1 MPGEAEA
8 FAFVEKLNDIILF
21 PLIALLT
28 GVAMLYFLWG
38 AFQYIANADNDQ
50 ARSTGRQHMLWG
62 VIGLLIM
69 LSAYTILLIAAGTI
83 GLDDELDCIRD
94 AAGGCVEPTDARIN
108 TPGPS

>member
-8 FAFVEKLNDIILF
+8 FAFVEKLNTIILT
-21 PLIALLT
+21 PLIGLLI

-62 VIGLLIM
+62 IIGLLVM
-69 LSAYTILLIAAGTI
+69 LSAYAILSIVVGTF
-83 GLDDELDCIRD
+83 GLNDELDCIRD
-94 AAGGCVEPTDARIN
+94 AGGGCVEPASVEIEL
-108 TPGPS
+108 P